1 MKFNFDKSNFKDKI
15 RWLQPHVCM
24 LTILS
29 IMAGIVIS
37 LPLLHCEF
45 GPIDVPHYLLSIS
58 ENNSALNEFTNL
70 VSDIYYQH
78 LDKYLEGNSRLV
90 FVVPRIKVGYNSVM
104 VTYRHG
110 VSEDPKSLESVDGAT
125 FQTTRGMK
133 WKKTNSLIE
142 YSRRQ
147 PSNANV
153 TFLLREGIEIFD
165 YKGYTLHR
173 LTDKLIIH
181 KGFRLGFILTFSLA
195 IVALGCHAVMEN
207 NITRIAYTTT
217 LALMAIMNLAMMS
230 SGISVHATAKLLLL
244 AANTAATVVYILI
257 IGATIPFLFSYG
269 DLGKD
274 KKLKTDNQ
282 GEGNEDILQT
292 KLSTTEMQNEATP
305 QRSTSNLTLGSA
317 SKLAPEIK
325 MINSASSGE
334 KKSESLLSSGGRLRR
349 FAISN
354 NQGYEVSSGQPE
366 QLDGEVPRNTSE
378 NPGGD
383 SPIKNE
389 EIVKSSPQDVLL
401 LRYSGSDEKT
411 LEKSVPLIKYRSL
424 TNLRSTKL
432 NYGNSESIPSEQ
444 SLNGSEFNFN
454 GVQLERQ
461 TGLNASGLSKKEL
474 SQKNAIAEKPDDVED
489 SKIQDRKS
497 IPTDFSSFEM
507 SDTPKNNRSL
517 FKESMEDN

>member
-1 MKFNFDKSNFKDKI
+1 MKFNFDKTNFKDKI

-45 GPIDVPHYLLSIS
+45 GPIDVPRYLLSIS
-58 ENNSALNEFTNL
+58 ESNSTLNEFTNL

-78 LDKYLEGNSRLV
+78 LDKYLEENSRVV
-90 FVVPRIKVGYNSVM
+90 FVVPRVKVGYNSVM

-110 VSEDPKSLESVDGAT
+110 VAEDSKYLESVDGAT

-133 WKKTNSLIE
+133 LKKANSLVE
-142 YSRRQ
+142 YSRDH

-153 TFLLREGIEIFD
+153 TLLVRNGIDIF
-165 YKGYTLHR
+165 GYNGDQLQS

-181 KGFRLGFILTFSLA
+181 KGFRFGFILTFSLA

-207 NITRIAYTTT
+207 NITRIGFTTT

-230 SGISVHATAKLLLL
+230 SGISIHATAKLLLL

-257 IGATIPFLFSYG
+257 IGASILFLFSYG
-269 DLGKD
+269 DLGKE
-274 KKLKTDNQ
+274 KKLKTDSQ
-282 GEGNEDILQT
+282 GEGNQDTLHT

-305 QRSTSNLTLGSA
+305 QRSISNLTLGSG

-354 NQGYEVSSGQPE
+354 NHGYEVSSGQPE
-366 QLDGEVPRNTSE
+366 QIDSEVLRNMPE
-378 NPGGD
+378 NTGGD
-383 SPIKNE
+383 SPTKKEDNG
-389 EIVKSSPQDVLL
+389 KGSPQDELL
-401 LRYSGSDEKT
+401 LRYTSSDEKA
-411 LEKSVPLIKYRSL
+411 LEKSAPLIKYRSL
-424 TNLRSTKL
+424 THLRSTKL
-432 NYGNSESIPSEQ
+432 NYGNSSSIPSEQ
-444 SLNGSEFNFN
+444 PLTGSEFNFN

-461 TGLNASGLSKKEL
+461 TGSNASGLSKKEL
-474 SQKNAIAEKPDDVED
+474 SPKNAIAEKPEDVED
-489 SKIQDRKS
+489 SKVQDRRS

-507 SDTPKNNRSL
+507 SETPKNNRSL